1 MTACVQLTQ
10 LQAQVTDMVEV
21 MRVVLE
27 AFVNMTNQDLI
38 NEKMIHRLLVYVQ
51 LLEEQLTL
59 TALMFSTKPLK

>member
-1 MTACVQLTQ
+1 
-10 LQAQVTDMVEV
+10 MVEV